1 MYDIDPPSPVL
12 HLTGPK
18 SVAPISIAEQLDR
31 YRARRSPAA
40 VEPMLVFKDC
50 QTGELLG
57 PSAPFWPPS
66 RAVYAVPE
74 GSGWREVTKPRV
86 HIAEGIAAHWAR
98 LHTARQI
105 KTNRAINRGLL
116 TLTEQIDAL

>member
-1 MYDIDPPSPVL
+1 
-12 HLTGPK
+12 
-18 SVAPISIAEQLDR
+18 
-31 YRARRSPAA
+31 
-40 VEPMLVFKDC
+40 MLVFKDC

-98 LHTARQI
+98 LHTAR
-105 KTNRAINRGLL
+105 TGLRSL
-116 TLTEQIDAL
+116 AEADGVLAHHIGVL